1 LLETQEDTAAASAPV
16 TAGGP
21 LAGLRILELGS
32 LIAGPYAGQLV
43 ADLGA
48 TVIKVESP
56 ERPDPM
62 RDWGQRHL
70 DGRSLWWPVL
80 ARNKK
85 LVTLNL
91 ATEEGRAML
100 LDLARDS
107 DAIIEN
113 FRPGTLERW
122 RLGYEDLRAVN
133 PGIILVRVSGYGQTG
148 PYARRAGFASAAE
161 AMSGL
166 RYINGY
172 PGELP
177 PRFGISLGDSLAGMV
192 AVQGL
197 LAALYHR
204 DAGQGEGQVVD
215 VSILEAC
222 FSLMESA
229 APEYDRLGY
238 IRRPTGTRLPGISPS
253 NVFRDREGE
262 LIVIAANQDALFG
275 RLCEVM
281 GRPELSSDPRFATH
295 RARAEHQAEIE
306 DEIQAWTSTQHASDV
321 VEALAA
327 AGVVCSRIN
336 TIEDVFADPHVR
348 EREMLVEHQDPEL
361 GVFLGPGVWPKFS
374 RTPGEVRW
382 SGKWEPGA
390 DNREV
395 LGRDEQALDA
405 LRAKG
410 VV

>member
-1 LLETQEDTAAASAPV
+1 VLETQDDTAVATQPA

-70 DGRSLWWPVL
+70 EGRSLWWPVL

-91 ATEEGRAML
+91 GTEEGRAML

-166 RYINGY
+166 RYINGN
-172 PGELP
+172 PGEFP

-204 DAGQGEGQVVD
+204 ETGNGEGQVVD

-253 NVFRDREGE
+253 NVFRDRDGE
-262 LIVIAANQDALFG
+262 LLVIAANQDALFA

-306 DEIQAWTSTQHASDV
+306 DEIQAWTSTRHASHV
-321 VEALAA
+321 VQALAE

-336 TIEDVFADPHVR
+336 TIAEVFADPHVR
-348 EREMLVEHQDPEL
+348 EREMLVEHKDPEL
-361 GVFLGPGVWPKFS
+361 GSFLGPGVWPKFS

-382 SGKWEPGA
+382 SGKWEPGV
-390 DNREV
+390 DNREI
-395 LGRDEQALDA
+395 LGRDEQALEA